1 MAEITPAVVESARHR
16 GVSLAEQI
24 MTTLREET
32 PENERNHRKTIVNSV
47 KMLDAARTW
56 TDDVLR
62 SVADDMVRSEP
73 IGPQNYQGEP
83 VYIDF
88 VHNTYIDE
96 FANACRYVVDRV
108 LDGLDSSCLFVE
120 CGGMEKVAEA
130 AVSDKLPPCW
140 GHMTYGHPNLRY
152 QILTLVKQVAH
163 FNHQHHARHTQ
174 FYSEDPSNDSELLS
188 VRGYKL
194 Y

>member
-1 MAEITPAVVESARHR
+1 MTSYRITN
-16 GVSLAEQI
+16 
-24 MTTLREET
+24 TT
-32 PENERNHRKTIVNSV
+32 
-47 KMLDAARTW
+47 AA
-56 TDDVLR
+56 
-62 SVADDMVRSEP
+62 
-73 IGPQNYQGEP
+73 
-83 VYIDF
+83 
-88 VHNTYIDE
+88 
-96 FANACRYVVDRV
+96 RYVVDRV

-140 GHMTYGHPNLRY
+140 GHMTYGHPVRRIGISYFFYQNLRY